1 MESFGTYAKAKLGER
16 QKEINSALER
26 YLESQFGNDAYSYHD
41 STAKAVDVFKD
52 IVTRSAKRLRG
63 SFVIEAYNMFKT
75 DGHNDVIN
83 AAVAIELI
91 HAYLL
96 VIDDFNDKS
105 DTRRGDPTAHKLHE
119 SYHAKQH
126 LHGDSLHYGYSV
138 ATLSGLF
145 GMHHA
150 SNLLLELNFPAVI
163 LIKAIRGVNDAI
175 NVTAYGQV
183 RDIYNQQIPNATEHD
198 VMEVHRLK
206 TAHYTYFNP
215 IQLGATLAGQADE
228 TIQKFKEYTEKAGTA
243 FQIQDDILGVFGDP
257 KDTGKSNMDDIM
269 EGKATLLTVYARKKA
284 TAAQNEILDKAIGNR
299 TLSPELFEKV
309 QTILSETG
317 SLDYSKKVA
326 HQLVLEA
333 KESMYQHFPD
343 FTDNGGFKFIT
354 GIADYMIE
362 RKL

>member
-1 MESFGTYAKAKLGER
+1 MESFGPYAKARLLEL
-16 QKEINSALER
+16 QHEIDHALSD
-26 YLESQFGNDAYSYHD
+26 YLESDFGKEAYAYHD
-41 STAKAVDVFKD
+41 SAAKAVDVFKD

-63 SFVIEAYNMFKT
+63 SFVIEAYNMFAKSKPK
-75 DGHNDVIN
+75 DLVR

-119 SYHAKQH
+119 SYHANKH
-126 LHGDSLHYGYSV
+126 LTGDSLHYGYSV

-150 SNLLLELNFPAVI
+150 SNLLLELNFPAQV

-183 RDIYNQQIPNATEHD
+183 RDIYNQQVLNASEND

-215 IQLGATLAGQADE
+215 IQLGATLAGQE
-228 TIQKFKEYTEKAGTA
+228 EESINKFKTYTEKAGIA

-269 EGKATLLTVYARKKA
+269 EGKATLLTVYARQHA
-284 TAAQNEILDKAIGNR
+284 TSSQIEVLNKSIGNR
-299 TLSPELFEKV
+299 KLSKELFENV
-309 QTILSETG
+309 QSILIETG
-317 SLDYSKKVA
+317 SLEYSKKIA

-333 KESMYQHFPD
+333 KESMYHQFPNY
-343 FTDNGGFKFIT
+343 TNTEGFQFIT